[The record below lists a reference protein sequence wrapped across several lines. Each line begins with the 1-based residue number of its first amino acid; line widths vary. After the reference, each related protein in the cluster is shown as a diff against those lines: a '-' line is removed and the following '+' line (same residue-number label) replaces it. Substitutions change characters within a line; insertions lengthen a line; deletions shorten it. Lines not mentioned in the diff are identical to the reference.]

1 MSTLF
6 ASPST
11 EEEMISAGARLGEQL
26 AAGSWIALNGPLGA
40 GKTHF
45 VKGIASGLGF
55 RDDVTSP
62 TFGLVREYRG
72 GRIPLFHFDF
82 YRIESIGELLQLG
95 WDDYSDEAGAIVVEW
110 AERFP
115 ELFPEETRWFDLIL
129 RENGSRDVLE
139 R

>member
-1 MSTLF
+1 MSSLF
-6 ASPST
+6 ASPSS
-11 EEEMISAGARLGEQL
+11 EEEMISAGVRLGAEL
-26 AAGSWIALNGPLGA
+26 TPGSWVALNGPLGA

-45 VKGIASGLGF
+45 VKGIAMGLGF

-82 YRIESIGELLQLG
+82 YRIESIGELIQLG
-95 WDDYSDEAGAIVVEW
+95 WDDYTDEAGAIVVEW

-115 ELFPEETRWFDLIL
+115 ELFPDTTRWFDLITL
-129 RENGSRDVLE
+129 DNGTRNIFE

>member
-6 ASPST
+6 ASPSS
-11 EEEMISAGARLGEQL
+11 EDEMIAAGKRLGAQL
-26 AAGSWIALNGPLGA
+26 SPGSWIALNGPLGA

-45 VKGIASGLGF
+45 VKGIAAGLGF

-72 GRIPLFHFDF
+72 GRLPLFHFDF

-95 WDDYSDEAGAIVVEW
+95 WDDYADEAGVIVVEW

-115 ELFPEETRWFDLIL
+115 ELFPEETRWFELLPRDEGI
-129 RENGSRDVLE
+129 RDVFE
-139 R
+139 K